1 MDAPNTI
8 PQKSSILKIALLSI
22 LVTFIVNLTPLPKSI
37 SWLGVADIS
46 LAYAAD
52 DEDEDD
58 DEDDDKK
65 GGKEVA
71 APAAVAGG
79 EGSPEA
85 ASEKKEKP
93 KEKDKKEE
101 KAEEKEDDSWKY
113 DIGPAKDHK
122 IPTYTFPGLGNRKA
136 TWFAAQLHI
145 LFASFIL
152 GCPMFVVI
160 MEVMGARRTQGVR
173 KAVILSNVFLG
184 VLLGVVIGIIGE
196 IIVGVHHGVLYGM
209 YACAF
214 AGLVVSFFNY
224 FHRFTGIILSTI
236 IGGVVGTVFA
246 VALVPPAGG
255 EHATAVYIPGIIC
268 AILNGMVGG
277 LISNMIMFA
286 EADFKFERLAHEI
299 TKVIGFCYSFTALSG
314 GLFLFIMMVAYKD
327 FISYLVVSFP
337 VLFMIAYPTL
347 FILETIVMYIY
358 VYSWDPLNKSNKK
371 GRHIV
376 CGVILNVLGLSL
388 LCALDGPATFMQT
401 PPTPLDQLTNISEWA
416 RLTTS
421 TWMPLNYH
429 RLVGNGTFG
438 GYMVGVIA
446 AYMYLWSDSKE
457 EKEYYDWVGYMG
469 NVIGVGIMIPLP
481 AMGYIFVREIY
492 QYDATIGMYIMS
504 DRESMFMLV
513 QGLLVGTMF
522 SASNIYMWVSMKR
535 IENAQ
540 RFFPFMK
547 IGFVLIVLAATIW
560 FTPRR
565 FFATMLP
572 EPGMNKDMV
581 LPDNLAF
588 LALMIS
594 KNTAAFALVTITAI
608 NYIFYTIATKTGKI
622 HWGKVNP
629 LALYILIF
637 MGFADIWLMSWM
649 GTIRELSRMNWHV
662 YKVFK
667 DITPD
672 KFTPALAD
680 AGFFVTKIVWTFFI
694 IMTAIIWLGIKY
706 PKTKKKKVEESSD
719 VPQTA
724 QH

>member
-1 MDAPNTI
+1 MWMLVYAIVHLLPAVTTSGAFTATWNW
-8 PQKSSILKIALLSI
+8 SSGPA
-22 LVTFIVNLTPLPKSI
+22 IV
-37 SWLGVADIS
+37 
-46 LAYAAD
+46 LAAEDDD
-52 DEDEDD
+52 DEKDD
-58 DEDDDKK
+58 DEDDDK
-65 GGKEVA
+65 GGKKATSSDES
-71 APAAVAGG
+71 APARASKDKPAKT
-79 EGSPEA
+79 EA
-85 ASEKKEKP
+85 AADAKSEE
-93 KEKDKKEE
+93 EDK
-101 KAEEKEDDSWKY
+101 SYLY

-122 IPTYTFPGLGNRKA
+122 LEQFTFPVIGNRKA
-136 TWFAAQLHI
+136 VWLAAQMHI

-184 VLLGVVIGIIGE
+184 VLVGVTIGIIGE

-209 YACAF
+209 WACSFGALF
-214 AGLVVSFFNY
+214 VSFFNY
-224 FHRFTGIILSTI
+224 FHKLLGVKASAIVGGVMGAAFAFYVTPAHADHVFYTPGIVTGFIT
-236 IGGVVGTVFA
+236 GVVG
-246 VALVPPAGG
+246 
-255 EHATAVYIPGIIC
+255 GII
-268 AILNGMVGG
+268 
-277 LISNMIMFA
+277 SNLIMFA

-299 TKVIGFCYSFTALSG
+299 TKVIGICYSFTALSG
-314 GLFLFIMMVAYKD
+314 GLFLFVMMVAYRD
-327 FISYLVVSFP
+327 FIGYLVNSFP
-337 VLFMIAYPTL
+337 VLFMVAYPTL
-347 FILETIVMYIY
+347 FILETVVMYIY
-358 VYSWDPLNKSNKK
+358 VYSWDPLNRSNMK

-376 CGVILNVLGLSL
+376 VGVLLNVLGLSL

-401 PPTPLDQLTNISEWA
+401 PPTPLDQLTSISEWNRIA
-416 RLTTS
+416 TS

-438 GYMVGVIA
+438 GYLVGIIA
-446 AYMYLWSDSKE
+446 AYMYLWSDSPE

-469 NVIGVGIMIPLP
+469 NVIGVGVMIPLP

-522 SASNIYMWVSMKR
+522 TASNIYMWVSMKR
-535 IENAQ
+535 IERAE

-547 IGFVLIVLAATIW
+547 IGFALILLAATIW

-565 FFATMLP
+565 FFATMMP
-572 EPGMNKDMV
+572 EPGMNKEMV

-594 KNTAAFALVTITAI
+594 KNTAAFALVTITFI
-608 NYIFYTIATKTGKI
+608 NYVFYTIATKTGKI
-622 HWGKVNP
+622 HWGKINP
-629 LALYILIF
+629 LGIYVLIF
-637 MGFADIWLMSWM
+637 MGFADIWLLSWM

-667 DITPD
+667 DVTPD
-672 KFTPALAD
+672 KFTPELAD
-680 AGFFVTKIVWTFFI
+680 AGMFVTEVVWGFFI

-706 PKTKKKKVEESSD
+706 PKSKMKKD
-719 VPQTA
+719 AHLAAQTA
-724 QH
+724 PQMAE